1 MVKLPPEIWRIIFA
15 NVQDKQTLCN
25 ILATSRQFGPLA
37 EPSLYARIVFPA
49 SSSATTVMLENLH
62 KALSEAEN
70 SRRPSYIRTLS
81 LSARG
86 KEDRVLI
93 DDILAKTANLKH
105 LQLHVSPFLFP
116 RFFRQGPPFNL
127 TGFYITLSSDLFS
140 FLGSHATLETLYI
153 AYSSRFPGDMPV
165 FSSTSFP
172 NLKSLTLIS
181 VAVDAFLGTAAPIR
195 QLRLQHSSGPAG
207 DAQRMLSVRVL
218 SCPSTDTLS
227 SVFSLFPD
235 IEWLELFSL
244 IGISTLMDCQY
255 PNLRGI
261 RLPRVLSRPQD
272 MYWVFDAL
280 PTLVCGVYEQGELA
294 LQRLYRGAIAPT
306 MVQWLCGPGKEW
318 LADWEEDVVHIG

>member
-1 MVKLPPEIWRIIFA
+1 
-15 NVQDKQTLCN
+15 
-25 ILATSRQFGPLA
+25 
-37 EPSLYARIVFPA
+37 
-49 SSSATTVMLENLH
+49 MLENLH

-127 TGFYITLSSDLFS
+127 TGFYITLSSLDPDLFS

-153 AYSSRFPGDMPV
+153 AYSSQFPGDIPV

-207 DAQRMLSVRVL
+207 DAQRMPSVRVL
-218 SCPSTDTLS
+218 SCPSTNTLS

-244 IGISTLMDCQY
+244 TGISTLMDCQY
-255 PNLRGI
+255 PELRGI
-261 RLPRVLSRPQD
+261 RLPRVLSGPHD

-280 PTLVCGVYEQGELA
+280 PTLEFVEYTSRGELA

-306 MVQWLCGPGKEW
+306 MVQWLCGPGQEW
-318 LADWEEDVVHIG
+318 LADWEKDVVHIG